1 MKKFLL
7 LLSAVGMIAT
17 ACQTDAT
24 TDNAI
29 GIGNGEEGTTLAVS
43 LAETRT
49 ALGGKVGTS
58 YPVYWSEGDKLV
70 VNGYLSDK
78 VQINEDNRA
87 SALFTFEKAELS
99 HPFYITYPYCASST
113 AEQSI
118 VEFLAEQTYT
128 EGTFA
133 AGYAPMCGYTENKGD
148 KIVLNHLAA
157 TLRLPVKS
165 SFKGAIL
172 EKVVITSSNKIAGE
186 FAVDCK
192 NATISATEGCSNIV
206 TYNLPA
212 NFALST
218 TTVRDLF
225 ITLPGVNIGSCT
237 VEFVE
242 ASGKN
247 MVAKWAPNAPLSK
260 GVVREFKTI
269 TLEEKVGVSLEMLP
283 VEEDEFTIFYKNI
296 YGHVRY
302 SDGSPIAGVAVS
314 DGFQVVTTD
323 ENGYY
328 ELSGITYEAR
338 YIYCSLPA
346 DVEVPIDELGRPGF
360 FQKYPSNTNQ
370 YDFTFN
376 RIAKEE
382 AFSLFVIADTH
393 GNSNTAI
400 NRLKVECVGGIR
412 AEKQRKG
419 SMPCYSI
426 ICGDIVCATYLHTV
440 KESAQQLVCMD
451 KMIDTFSP
459 TNTGD
464 VPTFYVMGNHDYY
477 IWDFQCMKYNTLEL
491 LNYHAQ
497 DAYEAH
503 FGPANYSF
511 NRGNTHI
518 VCMRDILWPQSCID
532 NRTSADCYC
541 GFMDYQVEWL
551 RQDLAN
557 VPKSNKVI
565 LCVHIPLVEYYH
577 STSEKYVN
585 ANIKEVVDMISEYAE
600 SQILSGHTHENRDYK
615 VGSTNYTSYTS
626 PVNEKTILGNWSRG
640 DAVTEYGF
648 EEKLAGDGSP
658 YGFDVYDVA
667 GAAFTNH
674 YFVDCTN
681 NKSHNFDTDYVM
693 RLYISS
699 DVYGGDSTGDGKVYS
714 NSSHA
719 SHERYF
725 KFYDVTAYNS
735 QNELRYDTFFHVNIF
750 NGSPDTWSVKLYVDG
765 AYVKDLAWRK
775 ENHSNGWED
784 ESPTAFLW
792 SANGAGTADDPW
804 VPGSSNSQDWWYISY
819 VVNETGGSSSQT
831 TDGKCHHKWYG
842 YIPVAHIEDIKA
854 GNFYI
859 EATHTEFGQTKVYR
873 TNKIFG
879 QKDYN
884 GYANYLPKNE

>member
-1 MKKFLL
+1 MKKLL
-7 LLSAVGMIAT
+7 LLLAVANIFAVG
-17 ACQTDAT
+17 CQNDNTS
-24 TDNAI
+24 DNAV
-29 GIGNGEEGTTLAVS
+29 NVSDGTTLTIS
-43 LAETRT
+43 LPQTRT
-49 ALGGKVGTS
+49 SLGGKVGDT
-58 YPVYWSEGDKLV
+58 YPVYWSEGDKIV
-70 VNGYLSDK
+70 VNGTLSEEVKINSEDK
-78 VQINEDNRA
+78 TLA
-87 SALFTFEKAELS
+87 SFGFSNGLPSTPY
-99 HPFYITYPYCASST
+99 HITLPYCSATS
-113 AEQSI
+113 AEQPV
-118 VEFLAEQTYT
+118 VEFPAEQEYT
-128 EGTFA
+128 EGT
-133 AGYAPMCGYTENKGD
+133 YAVGSVPMCGYLAGGNNRIT
-148 KIVLNHLAA
+148 LNHLA
-157 TLRLPVKS
+157 TILRVPVKAK
-165 SFKGAIL
+165 FDGAIL
-172 EKVVITSSNKIAGE
+172 EKVVLTAENSVAGE
-186 FAVDCK
+186 YNVNCQNVAI
-192 NATISATEGCSNIV
+192 TATESVGNVV
-206 TYNLPA
+206 TYTLPA
-212 NFALST
+212 NFTLSSST
-218 TTVRDLF
+218 ESVLHIVLPAVEVGACTIEF
-225 ITLPGVNIGSCT
+225 IEKGG
-237 VEFVE
+237 E
-242 ASGKN
+242 K
-247 MVAKWAPNAPLSK
+247 MVATWTPEGSLPK
-260 GVVREFKTI
+260 GVVREFKTV
-269 TLEEKVGVSLEMLP
+269 TYAPKTTTVLTSFEAVADGFE
-283 VEEDEFTIFYKNI
+283 IFYKNI
-296 YGHVRY
+296 KGYVRY
-302 SDGSPIAGVAVS
+302 TDGSPIAGVAMS

-328 ELSGITYEAR
+328 ELSGVTPETW
-338 YIYCSLPA
+338 YIYCSLPN
-346 DVEVPIDELGRPGF
+346 DVVVPIDELGRPGF
-360 FQKYPSNTNQ
+360 FKKYPSNTNQ

-400 NRLKVECVGGIR
+400 NRLKVECVGGIK

-459 TNTGD
+459 KNTGD

-511 NRGNTHI
+511 NRGDTHI

-674 YFVDCTN
+674 YFVDCTS
-681 NKSHNFDTDYVM
+681 NKSHNVDTDYVM

-819 VVNETGGSSSQT
+819 VVNETGGTSSQT
-831 TDGKCHHKWYG
+831 TNGKCHHKWYG

-879 QKDYN
+879 PKDYN